1 MKASLLLLL
10 MSLVFS
16 AHALDEDCDQMN
28 GKDEFASFVADLS
41 QINDSMYKKVLDLE
55 VNHDGKGD
63 LSVFYDQHG
72 IPQIL
77 KLSYKN
83 KGGEM
88 NKVLTFKDL
97 ADGESLWYENDD
109 VKGKAIIVEKAEPFV
124 SGKAYQFQ
132 VKVRSSLDPDR
143 FTSHVVKFNAD
154 AKSHSVANNNRTFR
168 KMVLSPGI
176 SFFSWDGT
184 FKKVDF
190 K

>member
-1 MKASLLLLL
+1 MKASLLFLL
-10 MSLVFS
+10 MTLVFS
-16 AHALDEDCDQMN
+16 AHAIEEDCEQIN

-41 QINDSMYKKVLDLE
+41 KINDSMYKKVLDLE
-55 VNHDGKGD
+55 VNHDGAGN
-63 LSVFYDQHG
+63 LSVFYDKNG

-83 KGGEM
+83 KGGAM

-97 ADGESLWYENDD
+97 ANGESLWYENDE
-109 VKGKAIIVEKAEPFV
+109 VKGKAIVVEKAEPFV
-124 SGKAYQFQ
+124 SGKAYQFK
-132 VKVRSSLDPDR
+132 VKVRSSLKPDK

-154 AKSHSVANNNRTFR
+154 AKSHSVVNNNKTFK